1 MAGHSAASASTVR
14 VASLFWTTVR
24 WHPLTGPVALA
35 APHFDGLNRRSSAW
49 KVGPASSSRRPR
61 KGTIGMRY
69 VNAMTQSVL
78 ALAMALSC
86 ADSGA
91 LTNGGQVLNLMDGG
105 GYTEPSQNTPTGV
118 ELPKITVTRR
128 GWNYR
133 IDPLPPDAIRKVGNL
148 ANVTAPRGGSGSG
161 GGAVSDTTRRATS
174 PATRGPTAIALS
186 ASTAS
191 TGWAASISTAHSPVT
206 RSNALRQRMTKLRP
220 DRWEAAV
227 KRPYQPVRGCVAG
240 APAPRAPRAACAP
253 ARG

>member
-1 MAGHSAASASTVR
+1 MGHAA
-14 VASLFWTTVR
+14 
-24 WHPLTGPVALA
+24 
-35 APHFDGLNRRSSAW
+35 
-49 KVGPASSSRRPR
+49 PASSTTRQSVSRTTRWHGIRTQTAENHQVRQICRLLTPSDCWTQRGQRVSCEGCQLVLAHGAVAPSNPPGRTCSSPLWRPESPFVGMESRSGKQQPSSKEGNRWHAIRECDDSVGAGSRR
-61 KGTIGMRY
+61 T
-69 VNAMTQSVL
+69 
-78 ALAMALSC
+78 LSC
-86 ADSGA
+86 TDSGA

-161 GGAVSDTTRRATS
+161 GGAALATTLRATS

-186 ASTAS
+186 ATTAS

-206 RSNALRQRMTKLRP
+206 T
-220 DRWEAAV
+220 AAMN
-227 KRPYQPVRGCVAG
+227 
-240 APAPRAPRAACAP
+240 
-253 ARG
+253 